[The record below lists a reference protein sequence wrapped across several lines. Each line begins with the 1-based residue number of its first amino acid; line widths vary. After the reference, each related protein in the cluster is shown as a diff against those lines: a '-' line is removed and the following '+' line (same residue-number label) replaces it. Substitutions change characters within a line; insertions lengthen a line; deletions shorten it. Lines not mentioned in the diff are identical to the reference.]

1 MKQEDKI
8 AVTIMLIIVV
18 VMFILGARPV
28 HGQEVKTF
36 KVEGTT
42 YSSTGGQG
50 AKSKSEPIVTNCTW
64 IDSKGVSYPIF
75 MSQTGSCYIIK
86 TSAKTGKEYKSY
98 LKPDVSQD
106 ICKKLG
112 KTYTPKNKDKK

>member
-1 MKQEDKI
+1 MKEEDKI
-8 AVTIMLIIVV
+8 LVTLLFIVMLVV
-18 VMFILGARPV
+18 FILGSQKV

-36 KVEGTT
+36 KVENNT
-42 YSSTGGQG
+42 YSSTGGV
-50 AKSKSEPIVTNCTW
+50 KSHSKAEPIVTNCTW
-64 IDSKGVSYPIF
+64 VDSKGVSYPIF

-106 ICKKLG
+106 ICRKLG
-112 KTYTPKNKDKK
+112 KEYKGKQKK

>member
-1 MKQEDKI
+1 MKTEDKI
-8 AVTIMLIIVV
+8 LVTLFFIVML
-18 VMFILGARPV
+18 VMFILGTQPI
-28 HGQEVKTF
+28 HGQDVKTF

-42 YSSTGGQG
+42 YSSTGGV
-50 AKSKSEPIVTNCTW
+50 KSYSKSEPIVTNCTW
-64 IDSKGVSYPIF
+64 VDSKGVSYPIF
-75 MSQTGSCYIIK
+75 MSSTGSCYIIK

-112 KTYTPKNKDKK
+112 KTYTPKNKK

>member
-42 YSSTGGQG
+42 YSSTGGV
-50 AKSKSEPIVTNCTW
+50 KSHSKSEPIVTNCTW
-64 IDSKGVSYPIF
+64 VDSKGVTYPIF

-106 ICKKLG
+106 ICRKLG
-112 KTYTPKNKDKK
+112 KEYKGKTKK

>member
-1 MKQEDKI
+1 MKREDKI
-8 AVTIMLIIVV
+8 VVTVLFIIMA
-18 VMFILGARPV
+18 VMFVLAAKPV

-42 YSSTGGQG
+42 YSSTGGV
-50 AKSKSEPIVTNCTW
+50 KSHSKAEPIVTNCTW
-64 IDSKGVSYPIF
+64 VDSKGVSYPIF
-75 MSQTGSCYIIK
+75 MSLTGSCYIIK

-112 KTYTPKNKDKK
+112 KAYTPKNKDKK